1 MYYKKEGDFE
11 TAIPYLQKAKSQ
23 FPNFIEKENP
33 YNSLA
38 EIYIEMGEKSKAI
51 QELTELTALKGKD
64 AQALKLLADL
74 CLESNNSECAVEA
87 LTKAIYIT
95 PFEPEVHQKL
105 AEAYLALGKFDQ
117 AIVELKI
124 NLLTEPQDLAGAHC
138 DLADAFLKAG
148 RKPEAKKS
156 ALAAL
161 EIAPSYERAQEILLA
176 SME

>member
-1 MYYKKEGDFE
+1 M
-11 TAIPYLQKAKSQ
+11 A
-23 FPNFIEKENP
+23 
-33 YNSLA
+33 
-38 EIYIEMGEKSKAI
+38 
-51 QELTELTALKGKD
+51 
-64 AQALKLLADL
+64 
-74 CLESNNSECAVEA
+74 
-87 LTKAIYIT
+87 
-95 PFEPEVHQKL
+95 
-105 AEAYLALGKFDQ
+105 GKFDQ